1 MGSGLLPLLLKSM
14 LTDKWFTKNWLT
26 LGRAVPPRVSKAPG
40 VKASEYR
47 TKKKERKKKDF
58 VKTVHEKKKEI
69 EPERGSL
76 ESIAISKNKMLAI

>member
-1 MGSGLLPLLLKSM
+1 M

-26 LGRAVPPRVSKAPG
+26 LGIAVSPRISKTPG

-47 TKKKERKKKDF
+47 TKKERKKKDS
-58 VKTVHEKKKEI
+58 VKTVHEKIKEI
-69 EPERGSL
+69 EPKHGSL

>member
-1 MGSGLLPLLLKSM
+1 M

-47 TKKKERKKKDF
+47 TKTERKKKDL

-69 EPERGSL
+69 EPECGSL

>member
-1 MGSGLLPLLLKSM
+1 
-14 LTDKWFTKNWLT
+14 
-26 LGRAVPPRVSKAPG
+26 VSRLQNT
-40 VKASEYR
+40 EQ
-47 TKKKERKKKDF
+47 KKKERKKKDF